1 MFKVLLLS
9 HLGRLQLESAE
20 HVGGGEVEI
29 GELLDKKFAGGV
41 LQTPEAVP
49 RPLEEAQHQIP
60 PGIILLITL
69 IITVIMTDLHD

>member
-20 HVGGGEVEI
+20 HVGGGEVEVC
-29 GELLDKKFAGGV
+29 ELLDKKFTGGV

-49 RPLEEAQHQIP
+49 RPLEDAKHQVP
-60 PGIILLITL
+60 PVIIIN
-69 IITVIMTDLHD
+69 IIIDKN